1 MFRLIIIVLN
11 KMTSSTGDN
20 SRQQWYTTITKSNL
34 SQPNQIS
41 TSPHMSQSIAS
52 STQSLTNS
60 VQGISL
66 GTAHMTTQAALD
78 NAIASIINSPT
89 ATSGLQVISSGISVP
104 TQQIS
109 QAQSNM
115 LKSVT
120 LVKRNIGDTSSGEWY
135 RLYCTITVIILKFY
149 ARKCEESISTIPK
162 IKYPANRYLIDAALR
177 LGIDFRNRKKKPECL
192 FWCR

>member
-1 MFRLIIIVLN
+1 
-11 KMTSSTGDN
+11 
-20 SRQQWYTTITKSNL
+20 
-34 SQPNQIS
+34 
-41 TSPHMSQSIAS
+41 MSQSIAS

-66 GTAHMTTQAALD
+66 GTSNMTTQAALD

-89 ATSGLQVISSGISVP
+89 AASGLQVISSGISVP

-120 LVKRNIGDTSSGEWY
+120 LVKRNIGDTSSGEW
-135 RLYCTITVIILKFY
+135 
-149 ARKCEESISTIPK
+149 
-162 IKYPANRYLIDAALR
+162 
-177 LGIDFRNRKKKPECL
+177 CL
-192 FWCR
+192 PYYDINFI